1 MHHMKY
7 LLYSLLAGLVITAVW
22 SCADDELDPVIAP
35 GAKPAITAP
44 TAGSTLVLVEA
55 EAANPVPDFTWTAP
69 EWGFQAATTYTL
81 QLDLA
86 GGDFSEPAT
95 IGIVNGLAL
104 SGLTQ
109 GELNNILLAKGF
121 EGGNQYNVLLRVVA
135 EVSDDVDPLISET
148 VAMTVTPYLSTVV
161 YPQLQVPGSYQGWDP
176 SNNSTV
182 IFSVKSDNK
191 YEGYLYFNADNTEF
205 KYTNGPSWDV
215 NYGDDGEDGTLDA
228 NGANIKA
235 PLAGVYKLNVDLVG
249 LTHANLRTD
258 WGLIGSATP
267 NGWDA
272 DQNMTFDPAT
282 GKFSITLDL
291 VAGEIKFRA
300 NDDWA
305 LNYGDDGANKSLE
318 ANGANIAIA
327 EAGNYTVELILVG
340 VSRYTYTVTKN

>member
-1 MHHMKY
+1 MKY
-7 LLYSLLAGLVITAVW
+7 ILYSLLAGLVLTSVW
-22 SCADDELDPVIAP
+22 SCAEDALDPVVRP
-35 GAKPAITAP
+35 GANPAITAP
-44 TAGSTLVLVEA
+44 TAGSSLVLVEA
-55 EAANPVPDFTWTAP
+55 EAANPLADFAWTAA

-95 IGIVNGLAL
+95 LGIVNAR
-104 SGLTQ
+104 SIAGLTQ
-109 GELNNILLAKGF
+109 GELNNLLLAKGL

-135 EVSDDVDPLISET
+135 EISDDVAPLISET
-148 VAMTVTPYLSTVV
+148 VAMTVRTYQSTVV

-191 YEGYLYFNADNTEF
+191 FEGYLFMNSDNTEY
-205 KYTNGPSWDV
+205 KYTDGPAWDV
-215 NYGDDGEDGTLDA
+215 NWGDDGENGTLDR

-235 PLAGVYKLNVDLVG
+235 PLAGVYKLNVNLVD
-249 LTHANLRTD
+249 LTHSNLRTD

-267 NGWDA
+267 NGWDS
-272 DQNMTFDPAT
+272 DQNMVFDPGT
-282 GKFSITLDL
+282 GKFSVTLNL

-305 LNYGDDGANKSLE
+305 LNFGDDGGNKSLE
-318 ANGANIAIA
+318 YNGANIPIG
-327 EAGNYTVELILVG
+327 EAGNYTIDLAIVG
-340 VSRYTYTVTKN
+340 VSRYTYTITKN